1 MNLVRANKNMEDY
14 TSLITALGIDGQI
27 SGNELHAHCPFHAD
41 NNPSFSINTR
51 TGRGICFA
59 GCWSGDFI
67 DLVRQIMDCTLRE
80 AMAWI
85 REHQSAGTEILQK
98 QLAEP
103 TPEIVV
109 EESMPD
115 WRLHYESLSVTEMP
129 KWLFNRGFTWPMVER
144 WGLRYDQLYSQL
156 VIPAYG
162 DDGELLGTIVR
173 NSDSVLPKYRNSPGM
188 HKSAFLYGLPK
199 DWQNTIVLVEGP
211 LDAIWICEAKYC
223 AKAILGAML
232 SIKQVSVLLQHGAER
247 IVLWFDAD
255 EAGYKVEE
263 QSRRILERYFTW
275 GQLFRADAPA
285 YRKDPQECTF
295 EEVRL
300 GIEEAHNLMEI

>member
-1 MNLVRANKNMEDY
+1 MKDY
-14 TSLITALGIDGQI
+14 TELIAALGIDGQI
-27 SGNELHAHCPFHAD
+27 SGNELHAHCPFHSD
-41 NNPSFSINTR
+41 LHPSFSLNLK

-59 GCWSGDFI
+59 GCWSGDFVN
-67 DLVRQIMDCTLRE
+67 LVRQIMDCSLRE
-80 AMAWI
+80 ALAWI
-85 REHQSAGTEILQK
+85 AQHESGGIEILQK
-98 QLAEP
+98 QLVEPAPAIIAEEP
-103 TPEIVV
+103 I
-109 EESMPD
+109 SN
-115 WRLHYESLSVTEMP
+115 WQQHYESLNATEMP
-129 KWLFNRGFTWPMVER
+129 KWLFNRGFTWSMVEH

-162 DDGELLGTIVR
+162 DDGEFLGTIVR
-173 NSDSVLPKYRNSPGM
+173 NSDSVQPKYMNSLGM

-199 DWQNTIVLVEGP
+199 DWQSTIVLVEGP
-211 LDAIWICEAKYC
+211 LDAIWVCEAGYC

-232 SIKQVSVLLQHGAER
+232 SIKQASVLLQHGAGR

-255 EAGYKVEE
+255 EAGHKVEE

-275 GQLFRADAPA
+275 GQLFRANAPA

-300 GIEEAHNLMEI
+300 GIEQAHNLVEI